1 MVPFQMFPEG
11 TVLGN
16 GTGPAVRLD
25 EEATG
30 QPLQLTL
37 SINRMMERHILD
49 VSVWGS
55 PDGSNWG
62 SFPLTV
68 LPHRYYCG
76 VYQHWL
82 DLSSHP
88 QVRYIRLNYE
98 LTRLEPNASCRPV
111 RFSAQAEMAPE
122 LVCAAGGG

>member
-16 GTGPAVRLD
+16 GTGPVVGLD
-25 EEATG
+25 QAAG

-37 SINRMMERHILD
+37 SISRMMERHILD

-55 PDGSNWG
+55 SDGSNWG

-82 DLSSHP
+82 DLAGHP
-88 QVRYIRLNYE
+88 QVRYIRLKYD
-98 LTRLEPNASCRPV
+98 LTRLEPNAPCRPV
-111 RFSAQAEMAPE
+111 QFSVEAEMASE